1 MRVHFAGVAGVFMCA
16 LAKLAKLAGHQVS
29 GSDKAFYPPGGDMAR
44 QLGITLYESYEDA
57 ADNCKADVYVI
68 GNAISR
74 GNPLAERIL
83 NNGGD
88 YISAPQW
95 LYENV
100 LCKRKV
106 LAVAGTH
113 GKTTTASL
121 LIKLLTAAKMS
132 PGFVIGGASSGGD
145 ILAQPGEGEW
155 FVVEADEYDSAF
167 FDKRPKFLHYRPRVA
182 IINNMEFD
190 HADIYDNIGDI
201 IRQFHYLLR
210 SVPAN
215 GAVVV
220 NADSDAACKA
230 MQMGIYSPP
239 VWFNAGGK
247 KNNHNWHWHF
257 DGKQMTVFD
266 GGRLRCSL
274 QPPLAGSAN
283 RDNITAALAAASF
296 AGVDISCASELLK
309 DYRPPMR
316 RLQTIYDEND
326 ILMLDDFAHHPGAY
340 KATIAALR
348 EQYPHKRI
356 LAVVEAASNSMKAGV
371 FGDTLADS
379 LAAADVVFASDEKLT
394 WDLRKVLSSAKVCD
408 NNDALCKQVA
418 DVAQRGD
425 CIVLMSNGAFGGAAQ
440 KIISAKLAAANA
452 AVMLSRLAL
461 PASGGCKLHRKR
473 PPSNTVIC
481 LPSKCQCQL

>member
-316 RLQTIYDEND
+316 RLQN
-326 ILMLDDFAHHPGAY
+326 L
-340 KATIAALR
+340 
-348 EQYPHKRI
+348 
-356 LAVVEAASNSMKAGV
+356 
-371 FGDTLADS
+371 
-379 LAAADVVFASDEKLT
+379 
-394 WDLRKVLSSAKVCD
+394 
-408 NNDALCKQVA
+408 
-418 DVAQRGD
+418 
-425 CIVLMSNGAFGGAAQ
+425 
-440 KIISAKLAAANA
+440 
-452 AVMLSRLAL
+452 
-461 PASGGCKLHRKR
+461 
-473 PPSNTVIC
+473 
-481 LPSKCQCQL
+481 

>member
-1 MRVHFAGVAGVFMCA
+1 MCA

-74 GNPLAERIL
+74 DNPLAERIL

-309 DYRPPMR
+309 DYRRRMR
-316 RLQTIYDEND
+316 RLTLIQYNRRAVQHLQLVCIMHRYYRKLSPMI
-326 ILMLDDFAHHPGAY
+326 ILCANPKLVFHHLQKPHPPPPKNRQAY
-340 KATIAALR
+340 R
-348 EQYPHKRI
+348 Q
-356 LAVVEAASNSMKAGV
+356 
-371 FGDTLADS
+371 
-379 LAAADVVFASDEKLT
+379 
-394 WDLRKVLSSAKVCD
+394 
-408 NNDALCKQVA
+408 
-418 DVAQRGD
+418 
-425 CIVLMSNGAFGGAAQ
+425 
-440 KIISAKLAAANA
+440 
-452 AVMLSRLAL
+452 
-461 PASGGCKLHRKR
+461 KR
-473 PPSNTVIC
+473 PLSYYWMP
-481 LPSKCQCQL
+481 LPQLQEFACADIARAMPR